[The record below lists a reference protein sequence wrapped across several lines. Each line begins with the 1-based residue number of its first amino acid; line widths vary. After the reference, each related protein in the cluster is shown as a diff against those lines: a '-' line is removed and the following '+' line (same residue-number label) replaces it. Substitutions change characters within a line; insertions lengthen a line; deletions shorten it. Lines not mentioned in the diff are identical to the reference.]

1 VDAASPTHMTARN
14 AGTILDLLE
23 RDDIS
28 AWVAGGWGVDA
39 LVGRQ
44 SRSHDDLDVLI
55 PEAATEPARRRLV
68 AAGFAGT
75 LDELPTRFEMA
86 HTTFGVVDL
95 HPIHIDAGGGIRL
108 ALPDGGWWTYS
119 RGALDAE
126 GKIGSRRCCCLSAYE
141 QLRLHHGYEP
151 RDIDRA
157 DIALLRAL
165 RAQATGSA
173 PS

>member
-1 VDAASPTHMTARN
+1 MTARN
-14 AGTILDLLE
+14 AGTILDLFE

-68 AAGFAGT
+68 AAGFAVT

-86 HTTFGVVDL
+86 HNTFGVVDL
-95 HPIHIDAGGGIRL
+95 HPIHIDAGGGSRL

-126 GKIGSRRCCCLSAYE
+126 GKIGSRKCCCLSAYE

-165 RAQATGSA
+165 QVQATGSV
-173 PS
+173 SS

>member
-1 VDAASPTHMTARN
+1 MDAANPNHMTARD
-14 AGTILDLLE
+14 AGRILDLLE
-23 RDDIS
+23 HGDIS

-44 SRSHDDLDVLI
+44 TRTHNDLDVLI
-55 PEAATEPARRRLV
+55 PEIAQERARRRLV

-75 LDELPTRFEMA
+75 LDELPTRFEMT

-95 HPIHIDAGGGIRL
+95 HPIHIDAGGVRL
-108 ALPDGGWWTYS
+108 ALPDGGWWTYG
-119 RGALDAE
+119 RGALDAV
-126 GKIGSRRCCCLSAYE
+126 GKIGSRRCCCLSARE

-157 DIALLRAL
+157 DIVLLRAL
-165 RAQATGSA
+165 QAQATGSA

>member
-1 VDAASPTHMTARN
+1 MDAADPTHMTARN
-14 AGTILDLLE
+14 AWTILDLLVQC
-23 RDDIS
+23 DVP

-39 LVGRQ
+39 LVGRE
-44 SRSHDDLDVLI
+44 SRTHDDLDVLI
-55 PEAATEPARRRLV
+55 PEAAPDRARRRLV
-68 AAGFAGT
+68 AAGFAVT

-86 HTTFGVVDL
+86 LTTFGVVDL
-95 HPIHIDAGGGIRL
+95 HPIQIDAGGSRL

-126 GKIGSRRCCCLSAYE
+126 GKIGTRRCCCLSAYE

-157 DIALLRAL
+157 DIALLRVLQAL
-165 RAQATGSA
+165 ATGSA